1 MKNQRLAAAAVVVV
15 AAAAVVV
22 GQLKRI
28 VDVGKQTNKQT
39 IETKNGEKIEFFCS
53 QRRKFDPQKGR
64 GRAGGGSRGRVGDCL
79 RANDLVLIRFR
90 TFFWGKWIFPLSLS
104 LSPPPF
110 PFPSQLTF
118 IVA

>member
-39 IETKNGEKIEFFCS
+39 IETKNGEKKLNFL
-53 QRRKFDPQKGR
+53 QPKKK
-64 GRAGGGSRGRVGDCL
+64 V
-79 RANDLVLIRFR
+79 
-90 TFFWGKWIFPLSLS
+90 
-104 LSPPPF
+104 
-110 PFPSQLTF
+110 
-118 IVA
+118 